1 MNQGE
6 EKRMQVIA
14 VDMDGVLSD
23 TVEQFLS
30 WEQRETGR
38 RKSME
43 EIIGKPEI
51 EAFPNS
57 RKYVFTPGFFRTAQ
71 VVKDSQDVLFELYK
85 NYEVYIVSAAT
96 EFPQSLSE
104 KLEWLNEFFPFIPW
118 QRIVLCGSK
127 EIVRAEI
134 MIDDHFK
141 NLNHFKGETSLLYTQ
156 PHNALADKG
165 RHRRVKDWQEIANIL
180 L

>member
-43 EIIGKPEI
+43 EIMGKPEI

-57 RKYVFTPGFFRTAQ
+57 RKYVFTPGFFRTAR
-71 VVKDSQDVLFELYK
+71 VVKDSQNVLFELYEK
-85 NYEVYIVSAAT
+85 YEVYIVSAAT

-104 KLEWLNEFFPFIPW
+104 KLEWLNEFFPFVPW

>member
-6 EKRMQVIA
+6 EKRIQVIA

-43 EIIGKPEI
+43 EIMGKPEI

-71 VVKDSQDVLFELYK
+71 VIKDSQDILFKLYNK
-85 NYEVYIVSAAT
+85 
-96 EFPQSLSE
+96 
-104 KLEWLNEFFPFIPW
+104 
-118 QRIVLCGSK
+118 
-127 EIVRAEI
+127 
-134 MIDDHFK
+134 
-141 NLNHFKGETSLLYTQ
+141 
-156 PHNALADKG
+156 
-165 RHRRVKDWQEIANIL
+165 
-180 L
+180 

>member
-43 EIIGKPEI
+43 EIMGKPEI

-71 VVKDSQDVLFELYK
+71 VVKDSQDVLFESYK

>member
-1 MNQGE
+1 
-6 EKRMQVIA
+6 MQVIA
-14 VDMDGVLSD
+14 VDMDGVLCD
-23 TVEQFLS
+23 TVEQFIS
-30 WEQRETGR
+30 WEARETGR

-43 EIIGKPEI
+43 EIIGKSEI

-71 VVKDSQDVLFELYK
+71 VVKDSQNILSELYNK
-85 NYEVYIVSAAT
+85 YEVYIVSAAT

-104 KLEWLNEFFPFIPW
+104 KMEWLNEFFPFISW
-118 QRIVLCGSK
+118 QRIVFCGSK
-127 EIVRAEI
+127 EIVRADI

-141 NLNHFKGETSLLYTQ
+141 NLNYFQGGTSLLYTQ

-165 RHRRVKDWQEIANIL
+165 RAHITRYYINVFKISFYRF
-180 L
+180 